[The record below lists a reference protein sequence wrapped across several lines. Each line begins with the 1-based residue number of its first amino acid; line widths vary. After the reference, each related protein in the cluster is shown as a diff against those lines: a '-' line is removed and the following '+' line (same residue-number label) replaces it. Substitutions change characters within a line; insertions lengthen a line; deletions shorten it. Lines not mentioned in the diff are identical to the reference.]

1 MQVVN
6 YTKARNNLRSLIDEV
21 VDNDEE
27 IIITTKDDKM
37 VMMIPLQRYNLSYRQ
52 IKEDI
57 EISLKQL
64 EAGETVSI
72 DEAFES
78 AKRVYKQ
85 D

>member
-72 DEAFES
+72 DEAFERS
-78 AKRVYKQ
+78 KRAYKQ

>member
-37 VMMIPLQRYNLSYRQ
+37 VMMIPLQRYNLSCRQ

-72 DEAFES
+72 DEAFER

>member
-72 DEAFES
+72 DEAFER
-78 AKRVYKQ
+78 AKRATRQ

>member
-37 VMMIPLQRYNLSYRQ
+37 VMMIPLQRYNISYRQ

-72 DEAFES
+72 DEAFER
-78 AKRVYKQ
+78 AKRATRQ